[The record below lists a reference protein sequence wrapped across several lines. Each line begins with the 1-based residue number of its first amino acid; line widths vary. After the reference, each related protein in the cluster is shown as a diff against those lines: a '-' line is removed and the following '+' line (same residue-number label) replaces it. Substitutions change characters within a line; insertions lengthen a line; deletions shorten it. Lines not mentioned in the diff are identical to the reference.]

1 MMPSTA
7 QPSPDTRDLVERFH
21 VCRDVW
27 PEYTFINHE
36 KRQIGFELDLS
47 GTYEG
52 WEKHPE
58 PGCGQ
63 CQEIYQALVGIAK
76 DVLPPEDE
84 DTTCQFEPY
93 DQGIHYSPRHGNRP
107 EVVLRIR
114 IVHRQA
120 FEQPVEAAQFRYLA
134 TLQQRLEEWGIG
146 QR

>member
-1 MMPSTA
+1 MPSAT
-7 QPSPDTRDLVERFH
+7 QPSPDTRELVERFH
-21 VCRDVW
+21 VCWDVW

-47 GTYEG
+47 GTHEG
-52 WEKHPE
+52 GEQHPE
-58 PGCGQ
+58 PGCDQ
-63 CQEIYQALVGIAK
+63 CLEIYQALVRIAE

-84 DTTCQFEPY
+84 VTTCQFETY

-120 FEQPVEAAQFRYLA
+120 FERPVEAAQVRYLEN
-134 TLQQRLEEWGIG
+134 LQQRLQEWGIG

>member
-1 MMPSTA
+1 MPSAA
-7 QPSPDTRDLVERFH
+7 QPSRDIRELVERFH
-21 VCRDVW
+21 VCWDVW

-47 GTYEG
+47 GTHEG

-63 CQEIYQALVGIAK
+63 CQEIYKELVRIAK
-76 DVLPPEDE
+76 DVLPNADE